1 MATGKFYIRPSADI
15 SLEHPV
21 YPDTLGAGYLAI
33 NEEVS
38 DGTATYIGLTSNPDS
53 DVKWSSSFKMSLF
66 GDKEITKVSSATL
79 RYDGY
84 VNRGS
89 NGSFHQICFYI
100 SDEEVWSGYNESDT
114 DGYRYDGVSDAD
126 MPDVVSALNSHIEAN
141 GSGIPEITLVV
152 SSECSKNDGTKST
165 GKAYV
170 SYIAIELE
178 CEYTAG
184 LNIHRKVNDN
194 WVQAKAAYQKQ
205 NGSWVE
211 ITEDE
216 CKAILQS
223 NGIK

>member
-38 DGTATYIGLTSNPDS
+38 DGTATYIGLTSNPNS
-53 DVKWSSSFKMSLF
+53 DLEWSSSFKMSLF
-66 GDKEITKVSSATL
+66 GDKEITKVISATL
-79 RYDGY
+79 RYDGE
-84 VNRGS
+84 VDRGARLS
-89 NGSFHQICFYI
+89 ANWIYFYI
-100 SDEEVWSGYNESDT
+100 SDEEVWYSYHNNMT
-114 DGYRYDGVSDAD
+114 DGSKYDGVSDAD

-152 SSECSKNDGTKST
+152 SSNCSRNDGTKYISKT
-165 GKAYV
+165 YV

-194 WVQAKAAYQKQ
+194 WVQAQAAYQKQ